1 MKFIE
6 TKLHDVYIVEQD
18 LFKDERGSFVKTFQN
33 SQFISKG
40 LDCDFRESYYTH
52 SKKNV
57 IRGMHFQTPPYEH
70 AKLVTVM
77 QGTMIDVI
85 LDLRKN
91 SPTYNKH
98 ISVELSRDNARS
110 VYIPKGCAHGFGALS
125 QLVIAYYMVTS
136 EYSSKH
142 DQGVRYDSFDFD
154 WPIMQEIVSDRD
166 KDLLPLRQFKSPF

>member
-18 LFKDERGSFVKTFQN
+18 VFTDERGSFVKTFQK
-33 SQFISKG
+33 SHFISKG

-98 ISVELSRDNARS
+98 ISVELSRNNARS
-110 VYIPKGCAHGFGALS
+110 VYIPKGCAHGFGTLS

-154 WPIMQEIVSDRD
+154 WPIKQEIVSDRD
-166 KDLLPLRQFKSPF
+166 KLFLPLHQFKSPF